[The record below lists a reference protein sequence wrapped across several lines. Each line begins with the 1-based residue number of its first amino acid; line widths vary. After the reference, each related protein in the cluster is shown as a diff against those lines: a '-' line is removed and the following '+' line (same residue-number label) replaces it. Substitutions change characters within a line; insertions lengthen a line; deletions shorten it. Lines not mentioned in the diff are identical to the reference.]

1 MQVRV
6 ALPAHAARTSFLCL
20 TQTQNVCGTEYI
32 LYFTSPC
39 PLSLLLE
46 PITMSAYLNQCR
58 GWLTDIFLDLILICG
73 TGQGEAEPSTNP
85 ASAATDVSC
94 RCTI

>member
-1 MQVRV
+1 MIDR
-6 ALPAHAARTSFLCL
+6 
-20 TQTQNVCGTEYI
+20 NVCGTEYI

-58 GWLTDIFLDLILICG
+58 G
-73 TGQGEAEPSTNP
+73 QGEAEPSTNP